1 MEYGKSKHLMFLLSL
16 ISNTRLP
23 VNLVYGEVHN
33 PRRMCCTYIRPY
45 MGITFDT
52 THLESTQGH

>member
-1 MEYGKSKHLMFLLSL
+1 MQEQTPNVPALSN
-16 ISNTRLP
+16 IQYKTAF
-23 VNLVYGEVHN
+23 NLVYGEVHN